1 MGRTAGAIALAAV
14 LATMLGCAD
23 STEFKLAAHQRQTQ
37 ASGVEGLRVGDTAPA
52 VKLEYLKDGKTYD
65 LENSFGNRPTVLIFG
80 SYT

>member
-23 STEFKLAAHQRQTQ
+23 STEFELAAHQRPTQ

-52 VKLEYLKDGKTYD
+52 VKLEYLKDGKAYD
-65 LENSFGNRPTVLIFG
+65 LKDSVGKRPTVLIFG